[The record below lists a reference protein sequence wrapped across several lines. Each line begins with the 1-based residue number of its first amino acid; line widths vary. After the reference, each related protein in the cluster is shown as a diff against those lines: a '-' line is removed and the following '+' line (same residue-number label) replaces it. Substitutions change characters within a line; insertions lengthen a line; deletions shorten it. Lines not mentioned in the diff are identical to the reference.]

1 MKWIRR
7 LLLLL
12 IVVLLAV
19 SVFAFWPF
27 PDRLGYLSA
36 DADAYD
42 VEILRDTWGVPHVF
56 GVTDADAAFGLA
68 YAHAEDDFLTIQQGL
83 VAARGDLS
91 KVYGMDGTANDY
103 MVALLRIWE
112 VMDAQYETLSPE
124 VIAICEAYAAGLNL
138 YAAQH
143 PSEAF
148 RGTFPVTGKD
158 VVAASVHKSP
168 LFFGLDGVLGR
179 LFEQVNSEEGV
190 LNGAA
195 FAWQPYLASPTG
207 IGSNTFAVSPS
218 RTSDGSTFF
227 AVNSH
232 QPWTGPV
239 AWYEAHVHSEA
250 GWNATGAL
258 FPGMPVIT
266 HGHNENL
273 AWAFTVNSP
282 DLIDVYELTLNPD
295 NQEQYL
301 LDGEWRDFQKWQTTI
316 EVNLVALAGLGDE
329 YFGQLNIPISQ
340 DVYWSAHGPVLRN
353 ENEAYAMRYSGY
365 GVVGIYEQLYLMNR
379 AGDVR
384 EWLNAL
390 AHPGLPMFNVGYAD
404 KEGNIGYVYNA
415 LMPDRDPAFDWSEN
429 LPGDTSAAIWTEYVR
444 VSDMPM
450 VWNPSVGFIQNANST
465 PYKTTGT
472 DEDPQ
477 ESDFSPTFGIETKMT
492 NRALRLTE
500 LFSAD
505 EQVTWEAFKR
515 YKYDMGFS
523 ADSSM
528 PTLIN
533 LITRNSFDDP
543 NERKAARLLADWNL
557 QTTPDSLG
565 ASIAILTLNYLRDY
579 ASFSVSGFV
588 DADISQEAAVA
599 AFKDAVAT
607 LMTDHGK
614 VAVAW
619 SQVNR
624 VQRGLV
630 DLGIGGAPD
639 VPHAVYGNLN
649 EQGRFVGIAGD
660 SSIMLVR
667 WDAMGNLSSESV
679 HQFGSATLD
688 ASSPHYSDQVPLFVG
703 RQLRPVWFS
712 EADIRANLERAY
724 RPQQP

>member
-1 MKWIRR
+1 MKWVRR

-12 IVVLLAV
+12 IVILLFV
-19 SVFAFWPF
+19 TVYAFWPL
-27 PDRLGYLSA
+27 PDRLAYLSA
-36 DADAYD
+36 DAEAYD

-68 YAHAEDDFLTIQQGL
+68 YAHAEDDFLTIQQGV

-143 PSEAF
+143 PDQAF
-148 RGTFPVTGKD
+148 RGMFPVTGQD

-168 LFFGLDGVLGR
+168 LFFGLDGTLGR
-179 LFEQVNSEEGV
+179 LFEQVNSE
-190 LNGAA
+190 AA
-195 FAWQPYLASPTG
+195 ANSEQWTVDSGNFKWGSG
-207 IGSNTFAVSPS
+207 IGSNTFAVAPS
-218 RTSDGSTFF
+218 RTNDGSTFF
-227 AVNSH
+227 AINSH

-239 AWYEAHVHSEA
+239 AWYEAHIHSEA

-282 DLIDVYELTLNPD
+282 DLIDVYTLTLNPD
-295 NQEQYL
+295 NADQYL
-301 LDGEWRDFQKWQTTI
+301 LDGEWRDFETWHTTI
-316 EVNLVALAGLGDE
+316 EVNLIALAGWGDE
-329 YFGQLNIPISQ
+329 YVGQLNFPVRQ
-340 DVYWSAHGPVLRN
+340 AVTWSAHGPVLRN
-353 ENEAYAMRYSGY
+353 ENEAYALRYAGY
-365 GVVGIYEQLYLMNR
+365 GVVGIYEQLYRMNR
-379 AGDVR
+379 ADNVR
-384 EWLNAL
+384 EWLDAL
-390 AHPGLPMFNVGYAD
+390 AHPGLPMFNIGYAD

-415 LMPDRDPAFDWSEN
+415 LMPDRDPAFDWGEN
-429 LPGDTSAAIWTEYVR
+429 LPGDTSAAIWTEYIR

-450 VWNPSVGFIQNANST
+450 VWNPTIGFVQNANST
-465 PYKTTGT
+465 PFKTTGT
-472 DEDPQ
+472 AEDPQ
-477 ESDFSPTFGIETKMT
+477 ESDFAATFGIETGMS

-505 EQVTWEAFKR
+505 ESVTWEEFVA

-523 ADSSM
+523 AESSM
-528 PTLIN
+528 PHLID
-533 LITRNSFDDP
+533 LITQQSYDDA
-543 NERKAARLLADWNL
+543 NERIAARLLAEWNL

-565 ASIAILTLNYLRDY
+565 ASVAILTLYHLRDY
-579 ASFSVSGFV
+579 ADFSVSNFV
-588 DADISQEAAVA
+588 GADISQDAASA
-599 AFKDAVAT
+599 AFKDAVET
-607 LMTDHGK
+607 LMTKHGK

-619 SQVNR
+619 AQVNR
-624 VQRGLV
+624 VQRGSV
-630 DLGIGGAPD
+630 DLGVGGAPD
-639 VPHAVYGNLN
+639 VPHAIYGNLN
-649 EQGRFVGIAGD
+649 EQGRFIGTAGD

-667 WDAMGNLSSESV
+667 WDAAGNLHSESV

-688 ASSPHYSDQVPLFVG
+688 PTSPHYADQVPIFVN
-703 RQLRPVWFS
+703 RQLRPVWFT

-724 RPQQP
+724 RPQDQ